1 MAQPSFSSR
10 VADRVVGRMEQ
21 QADAIV
27 DANPIPPGYDKISS
41 FRDFV
46 SQWKKMPIER
56 RKQLWSQLDQPMR
69 QRMIDEVGVNQL
81 MSDLGAMTAPAEEG
95 AGPAMPPQGQP
106 MPPMPGAMP
115 PMPRAM
121 PMPAPPQ
128 GRMPSM
134 PGPIPGV
141 MQ

>member
-1 MAQPSFSSR
+1 
-10 VADRVVGRMEQ
+10 
-21 QADAIV
+21 
-27 DANPIPPGYDKISS
+27 
-41 FRDFV
+41 
-46 SQWKKMPIER
+46 MPIER

-115 PMPRAM
+115 PMPGAM